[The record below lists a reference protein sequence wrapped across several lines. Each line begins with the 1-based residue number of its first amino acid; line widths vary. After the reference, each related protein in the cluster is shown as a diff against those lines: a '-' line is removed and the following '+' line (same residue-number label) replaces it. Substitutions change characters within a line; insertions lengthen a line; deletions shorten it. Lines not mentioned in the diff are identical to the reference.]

1 MSPEE
6 RKKRNERFRL
16 RRERKKA
23 MESSVEVSEPE
34 AKIEVKESEG
44 LVLIKNLLAQQNEL
58 LTKISKDLDFEF
70 TAEKDE
76 HILMGQEYG
85 RLGTK

>member
-23 MESSVEVSEPE
+23 MKSSVEVGEPE

-44 LVLIKNLLAQQNEL
+44 LVLIKNLLAQQNEI
-58 LTKISKDLDFEF
+58 LTKISKDLDFVLRIQK
-70 TAEKDE
+70 AKVGID
-76 HILMGQEYG
+76 
-85 RLGTK
+85 

>member
-23 MESSVEVSEPE
+23 MKSSVDVGEHE
-34 AKIEVKESEG
+34 AKIEVKESDP
-44 LVLIKNLLAQQNEL
+44 LVEIKDLIAHQNEL
-58 LTKISKDLDFEF
+58 LTKISKDLDFVLRI
-70 TAEKDE
+70 EKAKVGVD
-76 HILMGQEYG
+76 
-85 RLGTK
+85 

>member
-23 MESSVEVSEPE
+23 MQSSTEMNEQE
-34 AKIEVKESEG
+34 AKIEVKESDT
-44 LVLIKNLLAQQNEL
+44 LVEIKDLIAKQNEL
-58 LTKISKDLDFEF
+58 LTKISKDLDFVLRI
-70 TAEKDE
+70 EKAKVGVD
-76 HILMGQEYG
+76 
-85 RLGTK
+85 

>member
-23 MESSVEVSEPE
+23 MESSVEVGEPE
-34 AKIEVKESEG
+34 EKIEVKEYEG
-44 LVLIKNLLAQQNEL
+44 LVLIKNLLAQQNEM
-58 LTKISKDLDFEF
+58 LTKISKDLDFVLRIQK
-70 TAEKDE
+70 AKVGID
-76 HILMGQEYG
+76 
-85 RLGTK
+85 

>member
-23 MESSVEVSEPE
+23 MEQSVVTGEPE
-34 AKIEVKESEG
+34 AKIEIKESDG
-44 LVLIKNLLAQQNEL
+44 LVVIKDLLAKQNEL
-58 LTKISKDLDFEF
+58 LTKISKDLDFVLRI
-70 TAEKDE
+70 EKAKVGVD
-76 HILMGQEYG
+76 
-85 RLGTK
+85 

>member
-23 MESSVEVSEPE
+23 MESSVEVGEPE
-34 AKIEVKESEG
+34 VKIEVKESEG
-44 LVLIKNLLAQQNEL
+44 LVLIKNLLTQQNEIL
-58 LTKISKDLDFEF
+58 RKISKDLDFVLRIQK
-70 TAEKDE
+70 AKVGID
-76 HILMGQEYG
+76 
-85 RLGTK
+85 